1 MQSES
6 FKKISLRNR
15 MFFSLPKSFVIT
27 TLTSV
32 ILCASSTK
40 ANAEIVCNTNSMG
53 DKNCITASEK
63 SGNFSAK
70 IPWAYKI
77 SRNTVVPGKSVKYS
91 EWGANIICSSRFGVI
106 TYISLKDSK
115 NKTLSLSQSQLNS
128 MKSGLTSSALPQ
140 IVSVLCG

>member
-32 ILCASSTK
+32 IFCASSVK
-40 ANAEIVCNTNSMG
+40 ANAETVCKTNSMG
-53 DKNCITASEK
+53 DKNCITASERN
-63 SGNFSAK
+63 GNFSGK
-70 IPWAYKI
+70 ISWTYKV

-91 EWGANIICSSRFGVI
+91 EWGTNVICSSRTGVV
-106 TYISLKDSK
+106 TYVVLKDSK
-115 NKTLSLSQSQLNS
+115 NKTIPLSQTQLKN
-128 MKSGLTSSALPQ
+128 MNAGLTNSALPQ
-140 IVSVLCG
+140 IIGIFCG